1 MEFAMLMG
9 MDRDMDKR
17 DWEEKMGNEE
27 ITRAKRVNYNEDGDD
42 DEGDKAENDSADEE
56 KG

>member
-1 MEFAMLMG
+1 MG
-9 MDRDMDKR
+9 MDRDTDKR